1 MPNVPFWNGITSS
14 KLQPSGFQNGP
25 LATPKQH
32 ATDCSLGLPLLVLNI
47 AFPIGKKLAP
57 NCSSQASTT
66 DALATPKRP
75 KPNVGFWIGKKSSSK
90 LQLSGLQ
97 NGPLPTPK
105 PNVVFWICKKLA
117 PNCSFPKCS
126 KQAPVSARASSCS
139 LCRVSG
145 LLCWLIALDA
155 NLPIF
160 ALVCPAFL
168 CWRLGFLPSCSCR
181 WLAYLFLFL
190 LLVSCPLFSDALL
203 LRRPGSADIHTDIY
217 IYMSV
222 SCGLE
227 LLLELKSFRSNFHVH
242 LRRIDEMCICCW
254 PGLVVWERYA
264 VLLCCR

>member
-1 MPNVPFWNGITSS
+1 MPNVPFWNGRTSS

-126 KQAPVSARASSCS
+126 EQAPVSARASSCS

-181 WLAYLFLFL
+181 LLPLTCLFILILAPCVVSPL
-190 LLVSCPLFSDALL
+190 LWRAPPA
-203 LRRPGSADIHTDIY
+203 SAGVGGYSHRY
-217 IYMSV
+217 I
-222 SCGLE
+222 
-227 LLLELKSFRSNFHVH
+227 
-242 LRRIDEMCICCW
+242 
-254 PGLVVWERYA
+254 
-264 VLLCCR
+264 